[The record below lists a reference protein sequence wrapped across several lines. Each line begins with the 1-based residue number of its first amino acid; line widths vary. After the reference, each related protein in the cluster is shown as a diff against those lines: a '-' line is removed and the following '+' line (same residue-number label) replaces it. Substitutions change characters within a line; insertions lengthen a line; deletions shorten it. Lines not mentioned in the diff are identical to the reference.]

1 MIKHIFIVITLI
13 SFSVF
18 AQAPD
23 SINTPSVILSDTTSI
38 ESDSTVTNTDSLN
51 FQKHSEIIIPIYSSP
66 LSDKNYLISN
76 EDIFHNDYK
85 YTGDY
90 LRLFPFNFIKDLGFT
105 GQPNETFLYGI
116 GDNSISYLV
125 DGISV
130 NDRYL
135 NSFNLNLIQSED
147 IDSIE
152 IVPLPRGF
160 LYGAYSNP
168 VSVNFISKD
177 FITRQ
182 PLSRIRFYQ
191 GANRDMMFDG
201 SFNSVITKRLVASF
215 DITNRLHDET
225 YKNTD
230 YSIWQAKVKLKYL
243 LSNEVNIIASYT
255 LNNYKAGYN
264 GGVDIDSIK
273 NSNRNFDDVLYDYL
287 AAPMIYPDGKITV
300 LTQMPILRLLTT
312 PTSWLKTD
320 ASVYYLYNEFEKQ
333 TTSREYIENKVGG
346 FYMNNIA
353 DYSIF
358 NLQLNLN
365 YEKTNSYLYK
375 SSYSEYFPALLSE
388 FTDKTNNN
396 LLSMTGILSLFIND
410 SSFIPSVFYKTSSYN
425 DFTSNGYG
433 IDFLLNLKHNISLY
447 CGGSVLKGYYNS
459 GYDFSLIEIGS
470 KYKNNFLSVDLRYF
484 INNSS
489 YVLYS
494 GGVFFTSYKFGNLSG
509 LGANLMLDFWKLNLE
524 SKSSYYS
531 SKNDELIGVP
541 QFQTQAGLYYKDIL
555 FNSNLDLKT
564 GFVFYYTGKNNVF
577 TYENGQIEVNSSVKL
592 DFTLVGEIQK
602 TAIVYF
608 TWQNLLGNNYY
619 ITPYYPMPSRSLR
632 FGIAWELFN

>member
-1 MIKHIFIVITLI
+1 MIKHILIVITI
-13 SFSVF
+13 VSFSVF
-18 AQAPD
+18 AQSTD
-23 SINTPSVILSDTTSI
+23 STKTVFKFLSDTTSI
-38 ESDSTVTNTDSLN
+38 GSDSITINTDTLN

-66 LSDKNYLISN
+66 LSDKSYLISN
-76 EDIFHNDYK
+76 KDILHNDYK
-85 YTGDY
+85 YAGDY

-105 GQPNETFLYGI
+105 GQPNETFLYGL

-130 NDRYL
+130 NDRYS
-135 NSFNLNLIQSED
+135 NSLNLNLIQSED

-177 FITRQ
+177 FITKQ

-255 LNNYKAGYN
+255 LNNYKAGYS

-273 NSNRNFDDVLYDYL
+273 NSNRSVDDVLYDYL
-287 AAPMIYPDGKITV
+287 AAPMIYPEGRATA
-300 LTQMPILRLLTT
+300 LTQMPMVRLLIT
-312 PTSWLKTD
+312 PAAWLKSD
-320 ASVYYLYNEFEKQ
+320 AKVYYLYSEFEKQ
-333 TTSREYIENKVGG
+333 ANNREYIENKVGG
-346 FYMNNIA
+346 FYINNIA
-353 DYSIF
+353 DYNIF
-358 NLQLNLN
+358 NLQLNIN
-365 YEKTNSYLYK
+365 YEKANSYPYK
-375 SSYSEYFPALLSE
+375 SSYSEYFPTLLNEFSE
-388 FTDKTNNN
+388 ETNNN
-396 LLSMTGILSLFIND
+396 LFSLAGIISLFIND
-410 SSFIPSVFYKTSSYN
+410 SSFVPSVFYKTSSYN
-425 DFTSNGYG
+425 NFTSNGYG
-433 IDFLLNLKHNISLY
+433 IDFSLKLKHNLSLY
-447 CGGSVLKGYYNS
+447 CGGSVLKEYHNS
-459 GYDFSLIEIGS
+459 SYDFSLIEIGS
-470 KYKNNFLSVDLRYF
+470 KYKNDFLSVDLRYF
-484 INNSS
+484 INNSYDVIYTGGGSLNS
-489 YVLYS
+489 YS
-494 GGVFFTSYKFGNLSG
+494 FGDLSG

-524 SKSSYYS
+524 SKSSYYY
-531 SKNDELIGVP
+531 SKNNKLIGVP
-541 QFQTQAGLYYKDIL
+541 QFQTQSGLYYKDIL

-577 TYENGQIEVNSSVKL
+577 TYENGLIEVNSSVKL